1 MAKTVEELLNTPG
14 DQIKPPPLLPVGTY
28 LVGIVGQPEMITS
41 TQKQTPGCAIKYKFW
56 QARDDVDADDL
67 QAILAESG
75 QTLND
80 VEMTDTFYFTEK
92 SLFMFKQFYANALDI
107 PQSYSPKQAMAEMPG
122 KQLLIHIR
130 HRPRQDGSGLYA
142 EIDTRTRAPRWTR
155 PNALAE
161 VNDARRASAL
171 LQLGVVRSFRHP
183 ALDLTKEALTW
194 SQEMNKAINEIK
206 ERL

>member
-1 MAKTVEELLNTPG
+1 MICPLCGKGFSMAPGGINICDREVCSLPRFGFYDPIRNLYGNAGPINPKEALMAKTVEELLNTPG

-56 QARDDVDADDL
+56 QARDDVDSDDL

-107 PQSYSPKQAMAEMPG
+107 PESYSPKQAMAEMPG

-142 EIDTRTRAPRWTR
+142 EIDTRTRAP
-155 PNALAE
+155 
-161 VNDARRASAL
+161 
-171 LQLGVVRSFRHP
+171 
-183 ALDLTKEALTW
+183 
-194 SQEMNKAINEIK
+194 
-206 ERL
+206 

>member
-130 HRPRQDGSGLYA
+130 HRPRRMGAASTPRLTLGQGLLK
-142 EIDTRTRAPRWTR
+142 WTR
-155 PNALAE
+155 PNALTGCANG
-161 VNDARRASAL
+161 VMTAGHDA
-171 LQLGVVRSFRHP
+171 G
-183 ALDLTKEALTW
+183 K
-194 SQEMNKAINEIK
+194 
-206 ERL
+206 

>member
-1 MAKTVEELLNTPG
+1 MTCPLCGKVFSMAAGTVIMCNREVCSLPRIGFYDPIRNLYGNAGPINPKEALMAKTVEELLNTPG

-28 LVGIVGQPEMITS
+28 LVGIVGQPEIITS

-56 QARDDVDADDL
+56 QARDDVDADNL

-92 SLFMFKQFYANALDI
+92 SLFMFKQFYANALEI
-107 PQSYSPKQAMAEMPG
+107 PESYSPKQAMAEMPG

-130 HRPRQDGSGLYA
+130 HKPRSDGSGLYA
-142 EIDTRTRAPRWTR
+142 EIDTRTRAP
-155 PNALAE
+155 
-161 VNDARRASAL
+161 
-171 LQLGVVRSFRHP
+171 
-183 ALDLTKEALTW
+183 
-194 SQEMNKAINEIK
+194 
-206 ERL
+206 

>member
-28 LVGIVGQPEMITS
+28 LVGIVGQPELITS

-92 SLFMFKQFYANALDI
+92 SLFMFKQFYVNALDI
-107 PQSYSPKQAMAEMPG
+107 PESYSPKQAMAEMPG

-130 HRPRQDGSGLYA
+130 HRPRNDGSGLFA
-142 EIDTRTRAPRWTR
+142 EIDTRTRAP
-155 PNALAE
+155 
-161 VNDARRASAL
+161 
-171 LQLGVVRSFRHP
+171 
-183 ALDLTKEALTW
+183 
-194 SQEMNKAINEIK
+194 
-206 ERL
+206 

>member
-107 PQSYSPKQAMAEMPG
+107 PESYSPKQAMAEMPG

-142 EIDTRTRAPRWTR
+142 EIDTRTRAPNGRGR
-155 PNALAE
+155 SAE
-161 VNDARRASAL
+161 VDRETGLRPLSTRRGEIL
-171 LQLGVVRSFRHP
+171 IEHP
-183 ALDLTKEALTW
+183 HNSLKRGLKVWQAEC
-194 SQEMNKAINEIK
+194 KAVKGIN
-206 ERL
+206 LA